1 MYINGKR
8 CWLHT
13 VSTSEL
19 TYYEPHQS
27 RGKRL
32 PTPLAFCLNS
42 PAPLFTI
49 TGRPISKYQL
59 LLHALCNAH
68 HLRELTAVVEN
79 DQQQWAALMIAC
91 LLAAKQLVAEAIR
104 QVKPNCQSSNCNES
118 TRCMTPLLP
127 SV

>member
-49 TGRPISKYQL
+49 TGRPISS
-59 LLHALCNAH
+59 
-68 HLRELTAVVEN
+68 T
-79 DQQQWAALMIAC
+79 
-91 LLAAKQLVAEAIR
+91 
-104 QVKPNCQSSNCNES
+104 NCCFMPCAMRITCAN
-118 TRCMTPLLP
+118 
-127 SV
+127 